1 MDDILRNL
9 GLCARARG
17 LCSGADLT
25 IANLRKHKVCYIFL
39 AKDISNTGKKKILDK
54 AKFYD
59 VLVNQDY
66 TSFELSLAI
75 GQEGRYVIGIMDEG
89 FLKILKK

>member
-1 MDDILRNL
+1 MEDILKNL

-25 IANLRKHKVCYIFL
+25 IANMRKHKVFYVFI
-39 AKDISNTGKKKILDK
+39 ASDMSNTGKKKLLDK
-54 AKFYD
+54 AKFFE
-59 VLVNQDY
+59 VETNLDY
-66 TSFELSLAI
+66 TSKELSMAI
-75 GQEGRYVIGIMDEG
+75 GQEGRYVVGIMNQG

>member
-1 MDDILRNL
+1 MDDILKNL

-25 IANLRKHKVCYIFL
+25 IANMRKHKVCYVFV
-39 AKDISNTGKKKILDK
+39 ANDISNTGRKKILDK
-54 AKFYD
+54 AKFFD
-59 VLVNQDY
+59 VEVNLDY
-66 TSFELSLAI
+66 SSFELSLAI
-75 GQEGRYVIGIMDEG
+75 GQEGRYVVGVMNEG